1 MNASEQQGVQIKVG
15 KKPVSWKEW
24 AERWNRDDLSH
35 FERMG
40 LLHYGFHIFSMAS
53 QGGSLTEDMIDR
65 LSLYIRLANTAGC
78 EVVSDERRELGDK
91 ALAILIS
98 KVVGDSQRI
107 SPGPNLFAMTSG
119 SLLPLFVSLFC
130 DRGAD
135 GRCNWSFRKSGGD
148 VIDVGMSSVFSW
160 FFRQRCFVMDSPTR
174 LELVQ
179 SKELDRVVQTAFL
192 EMPAEFSIMMKAII
206 ESAPAAFQESNLRD
220 LVRWVT
226 WNSGYD
232 KYPLPELLLDDEC
245 RQELTDRV
253 SEKLCGRTIH
263 GPINHWQAIVLVG
276 SVIHTY
282 S

>member
-1 MNASEQQGVQIKVG
+1 M
-15 KKPVSWKEW
+15 
-24 AERWNRDDLSH
+24 
-35 FERMG
+35 
-40 LLHYGFHIFSMAS
+40 
-53 QGGSLTEDMIDR
+53 
-65 LSLYIRLANTAGC
+65 
-78 EVVSDERRELGDK
+78 
-91 ALAILIS
+91 
-98 KVVGDSQRI
+98 
-107 SPGPNLFAMTSG
+107 
-119 SLLPLFVSLFC
+119 
-130 DRGAD
+130 
-135 GRCNWSFRKSGGD
+135 
-148 VIDVGMSSVFSW
+148 IDVGMSSVFSW